1 MGVKRKVSF
10 DNGESNEIIVTVG
23 QAFED
28 FLQDK
33 RENNLADKTIFNY
46 QQSYDYFVAFEL
58 DDNQDLDINEVTKLI
73 VGQWIQSMLDANMRI
88 TTINHYLRDI
98 RTFLYWCMN
107 EDRRYINEPY
117 KISLVKGQEPLP
129 KLFGDEE
136 VNALLQKPLTQRD
149 WVEWRTWAIVNWVV
163 GTGNRAATVC
173 NIKIGDLDFN
183 NKEVALRHTKN
194 KQAQKIP
201 LPSGLIGVIKE
212 YIRKC
217 RKGCKP
223 KDWLFPSVTNEQL
236 SYGALAKSFRM
247 YCLDRGAEH
256 TSIHG
261 LRHYFATDW
270 IRNGGRGDNLQK
282 LLGHST
288 YDMTQNYIKLVNE
301 DLKEN
306 LDEFNP
312 LNKFKKGSTRSRKV
326 SME

>member
-1 MGVKRKVSF
+1 MGIKKRVHF
-10 DNGESNEIIVTVG
+10 DNGENSEIVITVL
-23 QAFED
+23 QAFDD
-28 FLQDK
+28 FIQDK
-33 RENNLADKTIFNY
+33 EEANLSPKTIFNY
-46 QQSYDYFVAFEL
+46 KQSYEYFVAYEL
-58 DDNQDLDINEVTKLI
+58 DSNDDIDINDISKLI
-73 VGQWIQSMLDANMRI
+73 VGQWVQSMLDAGMRV

-107 EDRRYINEPY
+107 EERCYINKPY
-117 KISLVKGQEPLP
+117 KINLVKGQEPLP
-129 KLFGDEE
+129 KLFTDDE
-136 VNALLQKPLTQRD
+136 VRALLQKPLSQRD
-149 WVEWRTWAIVNWVV
+149 WVEWRTWAIVNWVI
-163 GTGNRAATVC
+163 GTGNRAATIC

-201 LPSGLIGVIKE
+201 LVSSLIPVMRE

-223 KDWLFPSVTNEQL
+223 NAWLFPNMGEEQL
-236 SYGALAKSFRM
+236 SYGALAKSFRQ
-247 YCLDRGAEH
+247 YCIDRGCEH

-270 IRNGGRGDNLQK
+270 IRNGGRGDNLQAM
-282 LLGHST
+282 LGHST

-301 DLKEN
+301 DLKVN

-312 LNKFKKGSTRSRKV
+312 LSKFKKGSSRKRKV
-326 SME
+326 QMS